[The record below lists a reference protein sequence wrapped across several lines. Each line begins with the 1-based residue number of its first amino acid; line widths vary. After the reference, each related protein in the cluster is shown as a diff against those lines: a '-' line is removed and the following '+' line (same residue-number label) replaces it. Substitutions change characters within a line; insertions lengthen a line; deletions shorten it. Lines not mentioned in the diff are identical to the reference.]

1 MRLLLCIFWNFEW
14 DWRAWRVQIS
24 CAVISNSLMEYISSN
39 FPAIFHSVY
48 KTKEVRRTF
57 LVAEMLDS
65 RFPPKSHRKH
75 TAVKKNFWQNASQCG
90 MHPRRHGCSLDLCHQ
105 RTLSLYFIRLKHC
118 QLVPAVYLQGRHVI
132 GDIKGLWFEYR
143 SKYRLSPQPCREVW
157 GN

>member
-1 MRLLLCIFWNFEW
+1 M
-14 DWRAWRVQIS
+14 QIS

-75 TAVKKNFWQNASQCG
+75 TVVKKTFDRMARNVECIQEDMA
-90 MHPRRHGCSLDLCHQ
+90 
-105 RTLSLYFIRLKHC
+105 
-118 QLVPAVYLQGRHVI
+118 AV
-132 GDIKGLWFEYR
+132 
-143 SKYRLSPQPCREVW
+143 
-157 GN
+157 